1 MCWTARAFPRL
12 LADCAN
18 EVEEADFN
26 GDGETDLRWYYHGG
40 CEGRPLVKYSDQ
52 CTRDFEQYPGAYRF
66 DVREAGCSFIRILK
80 GAEK

>member
-26 GDGETDLRWYYHGG
+26 GDGLVDTKDLIYLSRNIGNIATVINNLTDAGG
-40 CEGRPLVKYSDQ
+40 AVLTVY
-52 CTRDFEQYPGAYRF
+52 
-66 DVREAGCSFIRILK
+66 
-80 GAEK
+80 